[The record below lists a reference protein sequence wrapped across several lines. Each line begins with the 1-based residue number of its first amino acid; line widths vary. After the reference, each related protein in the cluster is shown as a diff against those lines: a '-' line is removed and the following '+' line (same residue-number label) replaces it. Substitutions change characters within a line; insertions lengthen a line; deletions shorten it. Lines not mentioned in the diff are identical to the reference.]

1 MYIAPLFV
9 GGCTCS
15 YELRVL
21 RLVLICSR
29 RYELRVRYLPRSFH
43 DLMAKDTETFYYFYE
58 QVSTV
63 STRTAA
69 ILF

>member
-1 MYIAPLFV
+1 MF
-9 GGCTCS
+9 
-15 YELRVL
+15 
-21 RLVLICSR
+21 ICSR

-63 STRTAA
+63 ATRTAA
-69 ILF
+69 MFSSD